1 MDQVKEKIEEDT
13 VILVR
18 NIQYL
23 FLDFEGTE
31 QDKNVFW
38 TYWQSQSQKQRDIA
52 SKIIKKYISILDQYI
67 DK

>member
-23 FLDFEGTE
+23 FLGFEDAE

-38 TYWQSQSQKQRDIA
+38 IYWQSQNQKQRDIA